1 MSPFFLFVHLFYMK
15 VNLILVGVV
24 GAISVLVDDKEVL
37 LDQVSD
43 MVPETI
49 KSPFRRIASHVQ
61 QDHLRVPLSQGQTLG
76 ESILRGNQPK
86 DLNLLRD
93 VLNAAPPRAFQ
104 NIKPKS
110 ARNPSLSSASGI
122 PLASSPS
129 VILESKT
136 SWVKEYLAFRAKNT
150 VTSQAIPV
158 LPRND
163 LMKSAISNY
172 QNLQADPSDLRAW
185 THFLVESS
193 RTAQNPTNDSP
204 NDNPSNFD
212 NPSSISNLNNPS
224 NPSSIS
230 NLNNPTNPSSISNLN
245 NPSSISDNPSK
256 SNLDIHVSP
265 NPSSHA
271 SSKFDYSYR
280 KFGTSS
286 QYTDTTSHTK
296 IDVEDFICYLIE
308 VHGFSPA
315 DVSFLRTAD
324 LDHGLEEIE
333 KELNRAK
340 DKNDLPRT
348 TIDIGGELPNSSHTP
363 NANYVLVLIAVV
375 FLLFVG

>member
-1 MSPFFLFVHLFYMK
+1 MK

-110 ARNPSLSSASGI
+110 ARNPYPSSLSSASDI

-224 NPSSIS
+224 DPSCISNLSNPSSI
-230 NLNNPTNPSSISNLN
+230 
-245 NPSSISDNPSK
+245 

-324 LDHGLEEIE
+324 LDHGLDEIE